1 MKTMT
6 LRTLFTMAILA
17 GLAAAPGAQT
27 PGPQRGSRAGVETF
41 RWEPNQ
47 SRDTVGERVER
58 AIEQAQ
64 RTIDRRWQ
72 TFERQWEL
80 RSRAADRAA
89 RLAQQSA
96 DRRAAAIE
104 RQVRARVQRQIDDEI
119 RSYRNY
125 SDRVAIRAGRA
136 GRYADMQVG
145 TDADPCSNSNDR
157 DDDYYQHCEVR
168 DSTLPA
174 GPLNVDAGQNGGV
187 SVEAWDR
194 NEIRVRAIVRGSARS
209 DARAREIAGQ
219 VQIQAG
225 GGRVYATG
233 PDLER
238 REWWS
243 VSYRINVPRN
253 NDLDLS
259 ATNGGI
265 TIIGVNGNLR
275 FDTTNGGVKLQDVGG
290 RVNGDT
296 RNGGLNVV
304 LGGSRWEGEGLDV
317 ETSNGGVTLSIPDG
331 YNAELETR
339 TVNGGLRIDFPITVQ
354 GELSS
359 RRGISTTLGSGGPP
373 VRVRTTNGGVKINRR

>member
-6 LRTLFTMAILA
+6 LRILFTMAILA
-17 GLAAAPGAQT
+17 GLAAAPDAQ
-27 PGPQRGSRAGVETF
+27 TF
-41 RWEPNQ
+41 RWEPNR

-58 AIEQAQ
+58 ALGQAQ
-64 RTIDRRWQ
+64 RGIERRWR
-72 TFERQWEL
+72 TIERQWDL
-80 RSRAADRAA
+80 RARAAERVAAQAQRRADQRAA
-89 RLAQQSA
+89 T
-96 DRRAAAIE
+96 IE
-104 RQVRARVQRQIDDEI
+104 RQVRARVQRQINSEI
-119 RSYRNY
+119 RAYRNY
-125 SDRVAIRAGRA
+125 SDRLAFRTGRA

-145 TDADPCSNSNDR
+145 TDADPCRNSNDR

-168 DSTLPA
+168 DSNLPA

-194 NEIRVRAIVRGSARS
+194 NDIRVRAIVRGSARS
-209 DARAREIAGQ
+209 DGRAREIANQ

-225 GGRVYATG
+225 GGRVSATG

-243 VSYRINVPRN
+243 VSYRINVPRK

-265 TIIGVNGNLR
+265 TIIGVTGNLR
-275 FDTTNGGVKLQDVGG
+275 FDTTNGGVRLQDVGG

-296 RNGGLNVV
+296 RNGGLTV
-304 LGGSRWEGEGLDV
+304 LLSGSRWDGDGLDV

-339 TVNGGLRIDFPITVQ
+339 TVNGGLNIDFPITIQ

-359 RRGISTTLGSGGPP
+359 RRGITTTLGSGGPM
-373 VRVRTTNGGVKINRR
+373 VRVRTTNGGVRINRR

>member
-6 LRTLFTMAILA
+6 LRILFTMAILA
-17 GLAAAPGAQT
+17 GLAAAPDAQ
-27 PGPQRGSRAGVETF
+27 SF
-41 RWEPNQ
+41 RWEPNR
-47 SRDTVGERVER
+47 SYDTIGDRVER
-58 AIEQAQ
+58 AMDQAQ
-64 RTIDRRWQ
+64 RSIERQWRTV
-72 TFERQWEL
+72 ERQWEL
-80 RSRAADRAA
+80 RSRTAERIAEQAERNAERHAAVI
-89 RLAQQSA
+89 Q
-96 DRRAAAIE
+96 
-104 RQVRARVQRQIDDEI
+104 RQVQASVQRQIESEI
-119 RSYRNY
+119 RAYRHY
-125 SDRVAIRAGRA
+125 SNRLPFRTGRVE
-136 GRYADMQVG
+136 RYAEMQVG
-145 TDADPCSNSNDR
+145 TDADPCRNYNDR

-168 DSTLPA
+168 DSNLPA

-209 DARAREIAGQ
+209 DSRAREIANQ

-243 VSYRINVPRN
+243 VSYRINVPRK

-296 RNGGLNVV
+296 RNGGLTV
-304 LGGSRWEGEGLDV
+304 LLSGSRWDGDGLDV

-339 TVNGGLRIDFPITVQ
+339 TVNGGLRVDFPITVQ
-354 GELSS
+354 GELTS
-359 RRGISTTLGSGGPP
+359 RRGITTRLGSGGPL

>member
-6 LRTLFTMAILA
+6 LRALFTLAILA

-27 PGPQRGSRAGVETF
+27 F
-41 RWEPNQ
+41 RWEPN
-47 SRDTVGERVER
+47 SRSYDVGDRVER
-58 AIEQAQ
+58 ALEQAQ
-64 RTIDRRWQ
+64 RNIDRHWVRI
-72 TFERQWEL
+72 ERLWDQ
-80 RSRAADRAA
+80 RARNADRIAEQA
-89 RLAQQSA
+89 RRNAERHA
-96 DRRAAAIE
+96 ETIN
-104 RQVRARVQRQIDDEI
+104 RQVRARVQRQITQEI
-119 RSYRNY
+119 RGYRY
-125 SDRVAIRAGRA
+125 YATPRAE
-136 GRYADMQVG
+136 RYAEMQVG
-145 TDADPCSNSNDR
+145 TDADPCRNYNDR

-168 DSTLPA
+168 DSTLPP

-194 NEIRVRAIVRGSARS
+194 KEIRVRAIVRGSAR
-209 DARAREIAGQ
+209 DEARAKSIAGEVQ
-219 VQIQAG
+219 VQSG

-233 PDLER
+233 PDLDR

-265 TIIGVNGNLR
+265 TIVGVNGNLR
-275 FDTTNGGVKLQDVGG
+275 FDTTNGGVRLQDVAG
-290 RVNGDT
+290 RVTGET
-296 RNGGLNVV
+296 RNGGLDVRLV
-304 LGGSRWEGEGLDV
+304 GSRWEGEGLDV

>member
-6 LRTLFTMAILA
+6 LRILFTVAILA
-17 GLAAAPGAQT
+17 GLAAAPDAQ
-27 PGPQRGSRAGVETF
+27 TF
-41 RWEPNQ
+41 RWEANR
-47 SRDTVGERVER
+47 SGDTIGERVDR
-58 AIEQAQ
+58 ALDRAQ
-64 RTIDRRWQ
+64 RSIERRWQ
-72 TFERQWEL
+72 SFERQWES
-80 RSRAADRAA
+80 RSRAAERAA
-89 RLAQQSA
+89 AQAQRNA
-96 DRRAAAIE
+96 ERRAATIE
-104 RQVRARVQRQIDDEI
+104 RQVRARVQRQINNEI
-119 RSYRNY
+119 RAYRNY
-125 SDRVAIRAGRA
+125 SDRLALGAGRA

-145 TDADPCSNSNDR
+145 TDADPCRNSNDR

-168 DSTLPA
+168 DSNLPA

-209 DARAREIAGQ
+209 DSRAREIANQ
-219 VQIQAG
+219 VQVQAG
-225 GGRVYATG
+225 SGRVSATG

-243 VSYRINVPRN
+243 VSYRINVPRK

-265 TIIGVNGNLR
+265 TIVGVTGNLR
-275 FDTTNGGVKLQDVGG
+275 FDTTNGGVRLQDVGG

-304 LGGSRWEGEGLDV
+304 LGGSRWDGEGLDV

-359 RRGISTTLGSGGPP
+359 RRGISTTLGSGGPM
-373 VRVRTTNGGVKINRR
+373 VRVRTTNGGVRINRR